1 MNFIFITLFPE
12 IIKASLNESITKKAI
27 DNSLITCQVYDPKD
41 YLNERERIDD
51 KIYGGGPGMLLKP
64 EPLKKVL
71 DKVLEKLDKA
81 KSKKIYLSPKGT
93 QFNQKKA
100 EKLSKEEN
108 VIFICGRYEGIDQRI
123 IDHYVDE
130 EISIGDYVLS
140 GGELPAL
147 VVFDAIVRNLKGVLG
162 DESSLEQESFSDG
175 LLEYPQYT
183 RPEEMTLGKVPK
195 ELLSGNHLEISK
207 WRKKQMLGITALRRK
222 DLLNEV
228 VLSKEDKNLLKE
240 FFDELD
246 S

>member
-1 MNFIFITLFPE
+1 M
-12 IIKASLNESITKKAI
+12 
-27 DNSLITCQVYDPKD
+27 
-41 YLNERERIDD
+41 
-51 KIYGGGPGMLLKP
+51 
-64 EPLKKVL
+64 
-71 DKVLEKLDKA
+71 DKVLEKLDKS

-183 RPEEMTLGKVPK
+183 RPEEMALGKVPK

>member
-1 MNFIFITLFPE
+1 M
-12 IIKASLNESITKKAI
+12 
-27 DNSLITCQVYDPKD
+27 
-41 YLNERERIDD
+41 
-51 KIYGGGPGMLLKP
+51 
-64 EPLKKVL
+64 
-71 DKVLEKLDKA
+71 
-81 KSKKIYLSPKGT
+81 
-93 QFNQKKA
+93 
-100 EKLSKEEN
+100 
-108 VIFICGRYEGIDQRI
+108 
-123 IDHYVDE
+123 
-130 EISIGDYVLS
+130 
-140 GGELPAL
+140 
-147 VVFDAIVRNLKGVLG
+147 VFDAIVRNLKGVLG

-183 RPEEMTLGKVPK
+183 RPEEMALGKVPK